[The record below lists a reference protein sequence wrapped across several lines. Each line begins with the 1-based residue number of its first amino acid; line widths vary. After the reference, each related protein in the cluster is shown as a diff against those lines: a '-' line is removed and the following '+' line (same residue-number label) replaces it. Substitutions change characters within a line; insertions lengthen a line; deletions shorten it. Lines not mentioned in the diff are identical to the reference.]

1 MSQFKVKKKST
12 WVDMTAFCDVGFLLL
27 TFFILATKFKAPE
40 PVEIKAP
47 GSVASASV
55 PDDNVITILFDKEGR
70 VFIGS
75 DKEEIKGVMLN
86 NVNQK
91 YNLGLTSEEI
101 AYCIKNVNSIGVPV
115 SQLKTLANGGI
126 SEKDQI
132 GIPCDSTANELTDWL
147 AGLFAYQGKAA
158 QFMVKGDEN
167 APYIVFDNIKKAFM
181 ANRLLMINLITS
193 QEQVPV
199 GTPLYNKQNGI
210 EK

>member
-40 PVEIKAP
+40 PVEITTP
-47 GSVASASV
+47 GSVASAPV
-55 PDDNVITILFDKEGR
+55 PEDNVITILFDKEGR

-75 DKEEIKGVMLN
+75 DKEGIKEAMLN
-86 NVNQK
+86 NINQK
-91 YNLGLTSEEI
+91 YNLGLTSDEI
-101 AYCIKNVNSIGVPV
+101 AYCIKNVNSIGVPA
-115 SQLKTLANGGI
+115 SQLKTLSQGAI
-126 SEKDQI
+126 AEKDQV
-132 GIPCDSTANELTDWL
+132 GIPCDSTTNELTDWL
-147 AGLFAYQGKAA
+147 AGLFAYQGKVA

-199 GTPLYNKQNGI
+199 GSPLDNKQKATG
-210 EK
+210 K